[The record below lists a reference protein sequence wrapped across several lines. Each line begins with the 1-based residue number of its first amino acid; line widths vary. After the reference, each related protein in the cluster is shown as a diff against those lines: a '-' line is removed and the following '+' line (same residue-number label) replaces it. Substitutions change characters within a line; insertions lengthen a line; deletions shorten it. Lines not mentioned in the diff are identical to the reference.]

1 MNQIKWEPYDR
12 LKPGDIMRILGLRS
26 HDDVKRVLK
35 SKGINSKPIYG
46 RSFTIKYSELAKAG
60 LIHEGNS

>member
-46 RSFTIKYSELAKAG
+46 RSY
-60 LIHEGNS
+60 

>member
-26 HDDVKRVLK
+26 HDEPTCKA
-35 SKGINSKPIYG
+35 S
-46 RSFTIKYSELAKAG
+46 IKE
-60 LIHEGNS
+60 